1 MHLKRKTAV
10 DCSLTVNINGDAYT
24 ARHIPTDSPEVIK
37 AWRLSKDES
46 DDAYVVADTIDGSTS
61 ECASYIFRHM
71 GKDQTGCKHI
81 QALRKLTLIDPVGDS
96 ADEWPAWTDTHA
108 FAARR

>member
-1 MHLKRKTAV
+1 MHRFKSASSKV
-10 DCSLTVNINGDAYT
+10 VCSITVRINGNAYT

-37 AWRLSKDES
+37 AWRLSKEGSEDT
-46 DDAYVVADTIDGSTS
+46 YVVADTIDGATC

-96 ADEWPAWTDTHA
+96 PDEWPAWTD
-108 FAARR
+108 

>member
-46 DDAYVVADTIDGSTS
+46 DDAYVVADTIDGATC

>member
-1 MHLKRKTAV
+1 MHRFKRASKV
-10 DCSLTVNINGDAYT
+10 VCSITVRINGNAYT

-37 AWRLSKDES
+37 AWRLSKEGSEDT
-46 DDAYVVADTIDGSTS
+46 YVVADTIDGATC
-61 ECASYIFRHM
+61 ECASYIFRHT

-96 ADEWPAWTDTHA
+96 PDEWPAWTDTHA
-108 FAARR
+108 FTAR